1 MYDRFYMQIQI
12 PFTPTRGM
20 KGLPPLKNTVQVQVK
35 CGIDA
40 SPLPFLCQTP
50 LTQTS
55 CCRQELCLMFLC
67 KFVLDRLYVTFTL
80 LEAYFTCT
88 NLLHTYTLRG

>member
-1 MYDRFYMQIQI
+1 MQIQI
-12 PFTPTRGM
+12 PFTPMRGM

-50 LTQTS
+50 LRKQVVVDKS
-55 CCRQELCLMFLC
+55 YVQCFFV

-80 LEAYFTCT
+80 LKAYFTCT

>member
-12 PFTPTRGM
+12 PFTPMRGM

-50 LTQTS
+50 LRKQVVVDKS
-55 CCRQELCLMFLC
+55 YVQCF
-67 KFVLDRLYVTFTL
+67 FV
-80 LEAYFTCT
+80 
-88 NLLHTYTLRG
+88 NLS